1 MTQENINELLWSE
14 LSSINNIDDRIVA
27 IYKDIQSDLRKYQ
40 ILAEEEPQRL
50 FELLGGS
57 DSEITTSNW
66 AFEYSY
72 EDYIQENDIEYDAN
86 EANEWDLE
94 EKSIEHA
101 NDSGHWYV
109 TGICIIEGPN
119 NVKLEFEFEYCDG
132 YLDGIIGTP
141 YNETEHGDH
150 GILFDLFA

>member
-1 MTQENINELLWSE
+1 MTQENKNEVLWSE
-14 LSSINNIDDRIVA
+14 LSSLNNIDERVVA
-27 IYKDIQSDLRKYQ
+27 IYKDIMSDIRKYQ

-66 AFEYSY
+66 AFQYSY

-101 NDSGHWYV
+101 HDSGHWYV
-109 TGICIIEGPN
+109 TGICKIEGPD
-119 NVKLEFEFEYCDG
+119 NVELEFEFECCEG

-141 YNETEHGDH
+141 YNESEHGDH
-150 GILFDLFA
+150 GILFA